1 LRAERVVA
9 PSGRVG
15 WTVVDA
21 VGVAVA
27 PVEAFL
33 RYRFDCDA
41 SPNTLR
47 AYAHDLKLFFGFLAE
62 RSLGWRE
69 LSPAELG
76 EFVAWLRRP
85 AGNVLL
91 LPGMPPARAASTVN
105 RALSAV
111 VAFYDFHRLQGVELA
126 DLMLD
131 PLRSGR
137 GGVRPFLAGI
147 ARERA
152 RGRRG
157 RLPVARRAPRVL
169 SLEQVARVV
178 AGQSRLRDRLL
189 FVLLFTT
196 GMRIGQALGLRH
208 EDVRLWKR
216 ELVIVPR
223 EDNANGARGKRGS
236 AVVPLTEE
244 AARLYL
250 LYMEHEYGLLDS
262 DYVFVNLWGGERGRP
277 LNYAAFSRLVARTR
291 KRVGFDFTPHDF
303 RHTFVTLA
311 RRGGVR
317 LEVISRLVTHRSVT
331 TTADVYSHL
340 ELEDLRAEL
349 DAAGLLDP
357 VADVVG

>member
-1 LRAERVVA
+1 MA

-21 VGVAVA
+21 AGAAVA
-27 PVEAFL
+27 PADAFL
-33 RYRFDCDA
+33 RYRFACEA

-47 AYAHDLKLFFGFLAE
+47 AYAHDLKLFFGFRVE

-69 LSPAELG
+69 LTPVALG

-85 AGNVLL
+85 AGNVIL
-91 LPGMPPARAASTVN
+91 LPGTPPARAASTVN

-111 VAFYDFHRLQGVELA
+111 MAFYDFHRLQGVELA
-126 DLMLD
+126 ELMLD
-131 PLRSGR
+131 PLRGGR
-137 GGVRPFLAGI
+137 GAFRPFLAGI
-147 ARERA
+147 AKDSE

-157 RLPVARRAPRVL
+157 RLPVARRTPRVM
-169 SLEQVARVV
+169 SLEQVAQVV
-178 AGQSRLRDRLL
+178 AAQSRLRDRLL

-216 ELVIVPR
+216 ELAIVPR
-223 EDNANGARGKRGS
+223 DDNANGARGKRGCG
-236 AVVPLTEE
+236 VVPLTEE

-262 DYVFVNLWGGERGRP
+262 DYVFVNLWGGEPGRP
-277 LNYAAFSRLVARTR
+277 LSYAAVSRLVARTR
-291 KRVGFDFTPHDF
+291 TRVGFDFTPHDF
-303 RHTFVTLA
+303 RHTFVSLA
-311 RRGGVR
+311 RRGGMR

-331 TTADVYSHL
+331 TTSDVYSHL

-349 DAAGLLDP
+349 EAAGLLEP
-357 VADVVG
+357 VTEAVA

>member
-1 LRAERVVA
+1 
-9 PSGRVG
+9 
-15 WTVVDA
+15 
-21 VGVAVA
+21 
-27 PVEAFL
+27 
-33 RYRFDCDA
+33 
-41 SPNTLR
+41 
-47 AYAHDLKLFFGFLAE
+47 
-62 RSLGWRE
+62 
-69 LSPAELG
+69 
-76 EFVAWLRRP
+76 
-85 AGNVLL
+85 
-91 LPGMPPARAASTVN
+91 M
-105 RALSAV
+105 
-111 VAFYDFHRLQGVELA
+111 
-126 DLMLD
+126 
-131 PLRSGR
+131 
-137 GGVRPFLAGI
+137 RPFLAGI
-147 ARERA
+147 ARDRS

-157 RLPVARRAPRVL
+157 RLPLARRAPRVL

-178 AGQSRLRDRLL
+178 AAQARLRDRLL

-216 ELVIVPR
+216 ELAIVPR
-223 EDNANGARGKRGS
+223 EDNANGARGKRGFG
-236 AVVPLTEE
+236 VVPLTEE

-262 DYVFVNLWGGERGRP
+262 DYVFVNLWGGEPGRP
-277 LNYAAFSRLVARTR
+277 LNYAAVSRLVARTR

-349 DAAGLLDP
+349 EAAGLLEP
-357 VADVVG
+357 VAEAVG